1 MSQHIKDMFD
11 EILKDEFDPNND
23 LFLPVTYPLSSD
35 KTRVLEKLT
44 KLQEL
49 LDDKDLA
56 RMFISFCIDKI
67 NQDYSLTLKCIDRLN
82 DIYDQ
87 L

>member
-11 EILKDEFDPNND
+11 DILNDEFDPNND
-23 LFLPVTYPLSSD
+23 LFSPVTYPLLSD

-49 LDDKDLA
+49 IDDQDTTRL
-56 RMFISFCIDKI
+56 FISFCIDKI
-67 NQDYSLTLKCIDRLN
+67 NQDYRLTLKCIDRLN
-82 DIYDQ
+82 DIYNQ